1 MSTLALSRR
10 RRCTGGPTIAAVS
23 GSALVALGIVSV
35 QSEWASFG
43 PWPSLAAVVDIVA
56 GLLSI
61 VLLFAVRHSPVRIA
75 LLLSALLTV
84 SAAATPA
91 AGTATLWVAQRR
103 RLPVAIGVA
112 LAGVAGHLIRAAW
125 RPTPDRSMVLWT
137 VVIAASYAAL
147 VGWGAQNQA
156 KRALVASLEDRAQ
169 RAEEDQAHRI
179 AEARRAERTKIARE
193 MHDVLAHRLSL
204 LAAYAGALEFR
215 PDAPPAEL
223 ARAAGV
229 IRDGAHQA
237 LEELREVIGVLRE
250 DPAEQ
255 ESDRPQPT
263 LSDLP
268 RLLDEARAA
277 GTPVRLDDRLADPG
291 TVPDV
296 LGRTVYRVVQEG
308 LTNVR
313 KHAPGQEATVL
324 LGGRRGRNLLVVVLN
339 RTARRHRR
347 PGPDPG
353 QRQRARRPA
362 GAGPAGRRP
371 AGREVRPRAVPALG
385 GAAVAGVRVLVV
397 DDDALVRGALRMML
411 SGSDGI
417 EVVGEAGDGDEVD
430 AALAEHRPDVVLMDI
445 RMPRLDGIS
454 ATAALRRR
462 PDPPYVIVLTT
473 FDADENVLRALRAG
487 PAGSCSRTPRRPG
500 SSRPCG
506 GSRPARRSS
515 RRPCCAGSWPGSPP
529 TAARPT
535 GPGPTSRS

>member
-10 RRCTGGPTIAAVS
+10 RRCGGSTIAAVT
-23 GSALVALGIVSV
+23 GSALVALGIVAV
-35 QSEWASFG
+35 QGEWSSFG

-61 VLLFAVRHSPVRIA
+61 VLLLAVRHSPVRIA
-75 LLLSALLTV
+75 LVLSALLTV

-91 AGTATLWVAQRR
+91 AGTAALWVAQRR

-112 LAGVAGHLIRAAW
+112 LAGVAGHVIRAAW

-137 VVIAASYAAL
+137 VVVAASYAAL

-156 KRALVASLEDRAQ
+156 RRALVESLEDRAR
-169 RAEEDQAHRI
+169 RAEEDQAHRV
-179 AEARRAERTKIARE
+179 AEARRGERTKIARE

-215 PDAPPAEL
+215 PDAPPDEL

-237 LEELREVIGVLRE
+237 LEELREVIGVLRD
-250 DPAEQ
+250 DPAEP

-277 GTPVRLDDRLADPG
+277 GTPVRLDDRRADAG

-324 LGGRRGRNLLVVVLN
+324 LGGRRGRNLLVVVIN
-339 RTARRHRR
+339 RT
-347 PGPDPG
+347 GPDTADPG
-353 QRQRARRPA
+353 RIP
-362 GAGPAGRRP
+362 G
-371 AGREVRPRAVPALG
+371 
-385 GAAVAGVRVLVV
+385 
-397 DDDALVRGALRMML
+397 
-411 SGSDGI
+411 SGSGL
-417 EVVGEAGDGDEVD
+417 VGLRERVQLAGG
-430 AALAEHRPDVVLMDI
+430 
-445 RMPRLDGIS
+445 RLDAKSGHGRFRLW
-454 ATAALRRR
+454 A
-462 PDPPYVIVLTT
+462 VLPW
-473 FDADENVLRALRAG
+473 
-487 PAGSCSRTPRRPG
+487 PA
-500 SSRPCG
+500 
-506 GSRPARRSS
+506 
-515 RRPCCAGSWPGSPP
+515 
-529 TAARPT
+529 
-535 GPGPTSRS
+535 

>member
-10 RRCTGGPTIAAVS
+10 RRWTGGPTIAAVS
-23 GSALVALGIVSV
+23 GSALVALGIVSL

-43 PWPSLAAVVDIVA
+43 RPPNAAVVVDILGGV
-56 GLLSI
+56 LSL
-61 VLLFAVRHSPVRIA
+61 VLLFGVRRAPVRVA
-75 LLLSALLTV
+75 LVLSALLTV
-84 SAAATPA
+84 SSAATPA

-112 LAGVAGHLIRAAW
+112 AAGVLGHLIRAFW
-125 RPTPDRSMVLWT
+125 RPTPDRPLVLWT
-137 VVIAASYAAL
+137 VVVAASYAAL

-156 KRALVASLEDRAQ
+156 RRALVASLEDRAR

-215 PDAPPAEL
+215 PDAPAAEL

-237 LEELREVIGVLRE
+237 LEELRGVIGVLRD
-250 DPAEQ
+250 DPADE
-255 ESDRPQPT
+255 EPDRPQPT

-277 GTPVRLDDRLADPG
+277 GTPVRLDDRLADAG

-324 LGGRRGRNLLVVVLN
+324 LGGRRGRNLIVVVAN
-339 RTARRHRR
+339 RT
-347 PGPDPG
+347 GP
-353 QRQRARRPA
+353 AA
-362 GAGPAGRRP
+362 AGPGRIPGSGSGLVGLRERVQLAGGRLDARAGR
-371 AGREVRPRAVPALG
+371 GRFRLWAVLP
-385 GAAVAGVRVLVV
+385 
-397 DDDALVRGALRMML
+397 
-411 SGSDGI
+411 
-417 EVVGEAGDGDEVD
+417 
-430 AALAEHRPDVVLMDI
+430 
-445 RMPRLDGIS
+445 
-454 ATAALRRR
+454 
-462 PDPPYVIVLTT
+462 
-473 FDADENVLRALRAG
+473 
-487 PAGSCSRTPRRPG
+487 
-500 SSRPCG
+500 
-506 GSRPARRSS
+506 
-515 RRPCCAGSWPGSPP
+515 WPG
-529 TAARPT
+529 
-535 GPGPTSRS
+535 

>member
-10 RRCTGGPTIAAVS
+10 RRCSGGSTIAAVT
-23 GSALVALGIVSV
+23 GSALVALGIVAV
-35 QSEWASFG
+35 QGEWSSFG

-61 VLLFAVRHSPVRIA
+61 MLLFAVRHSPVRIA
-75 LLLSALLTV
+75 LVLSALLTV

-91 AGTATLWVAQRR
+91 AGTAALWVAQRR

-112 LAGVAGHLIRAAW
+112 LAGVAGHVIRAAW

-137 VVIAASYAAL
+137 VVVAASYAAL

-156 KRALVASLEDRAQ
+156 RRALVESLEDRAR
-169 RAEEDQAHRI
+169 RAEEDQAHRV
-179 AEARRAERTKIARE
+179 AEARRGERTKIARE

-215 PDAPPAEL
+215 PDAPPDEL

-237 LEELREVIGVLRE
+237 LEELREVIGVLRD
-250 DPAEQ
+250 DPAEP

-277 GTPVRLDDRLADPG
+277 GTPVRLDDRRADAG

-324 LGGRRGRNLLVVVLN
+324 LGGRRGRNLLVVVIN
-339 RTARRHRR
+339 RT
-347 PGPDPG
+347 GPDTADPG
-353 QRQRARRPA
+353 RIP
-362 GAGPAGRRP
+362 G
-371 AGREVRPRAVPALG
+371 
-385 GAAVAGVRVLVV
+385 
-397 DDDALVRGALRMML
+397 
-411 SGSDGI
+411 SGSGL
-417 EVVGEAGDGDEVD
+417 VGLRERVQLAGG
-430 AALAEHRPDVVLMDI
+430 
-445 RMPRLDGIS
+445 RLDAKSGHGRFRLW
-454 ATAALRRR
+454 A
-462 PDPPYVIVLTT
+462 VLPW
-473 FDADENVLRALRAG
+473 
-487 PAGSCSRTPRRPG
+487 PA
-500 SSRPCG
+500 
-506 GSRPARRSS
+506 
-515 RRPCCAGSWPGSPP
+515 
-529 TAARPT
+529 
-535 GPGPTSRS
+535 

>member
-10 RRCTGGPTIAAVS
+10 RRCTGGSTIAAVS

-43 PWPSLAAVVDIVA
+43 PWPSLAAVVDIAA

-75 LLLSALLTV
+75 LVLSALLTV

-91 AGTATLWVAQRR
+91 AGTAALWVAQRR

-125 RPTPDRSMVLWT
+125 RPTPDQSMVLWT

-156 KRALVASLEDRAQ
+156 KRALVASLEDRAR

-215 PDAPPAEL
+215 PDAPPPEL

-250 DPAEQ
+250 DPADR

-263 LSDLP
+263 LSDLA
-268 RLLDEARAA
+268 RLLEEARAA
-277 GTPVRLDDRLADPG
+277 GTPVRLDDRLADAG

-324 LGGRRGRNLLVVVLN
+324 LGGRPGRNLLVVVLN
-339 RTARRHRR
+339 RT
-347 PGPDPG
+347 G
-353 QRQRARRPA
+353 
-362 GAGPAGRRP
+362 
-371 AGREVRPRAVPALG
+371 
-385 GAAVAGVRVLVV
+385 
-397 DDDALVRGALRMML
+397 
-411 SGSDGI
+411 
-417 EVVGEAGDGDEVD
+417 
-430 AALAEHRPDVVLMDI
+430 
-445 RMPRLDGIS
+445 
-454 ATAALRRR
+454 
-462 PDPPYVIVLTT
+462 
-473 FDADENVLRALRAG
+473 
-487 PAGSCSRTPRRPG
+487 
-500 SSRPCG
+500 
-506 GSRPARRSS
+506 
-515 RRPCCAGSWPGSPP
+515 
-529 TAARPT
+529 PT
-535 GPGPTSRS
+535 GPTGADPGRIPGSGSGLVGLRERVQLAGGRLDAKSGHGRFRLWAVLPWPA

>member
-1 MSTLALSRR
+1 MSTIALSRR
-10 RRCTGGPTIAAVS
+10 RHCSGGSTIAAVT
-23 GSALVALGIVSV
+23 GSALVALGIVAV
-35 QSEWASFG
+35 QGEWSSFG

-56 GLLSI
+56 GVLSI
-61 VLLFAVRHSPVRIA
+61 VLLLAVRHSPVRIA
-75 LLLSALLTV
+75 LVLSALLTV

-91 AGTATLWVAQRR
+91 AGTAALWVAQRR

-112 LAGVAGHLIRAAW
+112 LAGVAGHVIRAAW

-137 VVIAASYAAL
+137 IVVAASYAAL

-156 KRALVASLEDRAQ
+156 RRALVESLEDRAR
-169 RAEEDQAHRI
+169 RAEEDQAHRV
-179 AEARRAERTKIARE
+179 AEARRGERTKIARE

-237 LEELREVIGVLRE
+237 LEELREVIGVLRD
-250 DPAEQ
+250 DPAEP

-277 GTPVRLDDRLADPG
+277 GTPVRLDDRRADAG

-324 LGGRRGRNLLVVVLN
+324 LGGRRGRNLLVVVIN
-339 RTARRHRR
+339 RT
-347 PGPDPG
+347 
-353 QRQRARRPA
+353 
-362 GAGPAGRRP
+362 GPATGEPGRIP
-371 AGREVRPRAVPALG
+371 G
-385 GAAVAGVRVLVV
+385 
-397 DDDALVRGALRMML
+397 
-411 SGSDGI
+411 SGSGL
-417 EVVGEAGDGDEVD
+417 VGLRERVQLAGG
-430 AALAEHRPDVVLMDI
+430 
-445 RMPRLDGIS
+445 RLDAKSGHGRFRLW
-454 ATAALRRR
+454 A
-462 PDPPYVIVLTT
+462 VLPW
-473 FDADENVLRALRAG
+473 
-487 PAGSCSRTPRRPG
+487 PA
-500 SSRPCG
+500 
-506 GSRPARRSS
+506 
-515 RRPCCAGSWPGSPP
+515 
-529 TAARPT
+529 
-535 GPGPTSRS
+535 

>member
-10 RRCTGGPTIAAVS
+10 RRCTGGSTIAAVS

-43 PWPSLAAVVDIVA
+43 PWPSLAAVVDIAA

-75 LLLSALLTV
+75 LVLSALLTV

-339 RTARRHRR
+339 RTA
-347 PGPDPG
+347 PGTADPG
-353 QRQRARRPA
+353 RIP
-362 GAGPAGRRP
+362 G
-371 AGREVRPRAVPALG
+371 
-385 GAAVAGVRVLVV
+385 
-397 DDDALVRGALRMML
+397 
-411 SGSDGI
+411 SGSGL
-417 EVVGEAGDGDEVD
+417 VGLRERVQLAGG
-430 AALAEHRPDVVLMDI
+430 
-445 RMPRLDGIS
+445 RLDAKSGHGRFRLW
-454 ATAALRRR
+454 A
-462 PDPPYVIVLTT
+462 VL
-473 FDADENVLRALRAG
+473 
-487 PAGSCSRTPRRPG
+487 P
-500 SSRPCG
+500 
-506 GSRPARRSS
+506 
-515 RRPCCAGSWPGSPP
+515 WPG
-529 TAARPT
+529 
-535 GPGPTSRS
+535 

>member
-10 RRCTGGPTIAAVS
+10 RRCSGGSTIAAVT
-23 GSALVALGIVSV
+23 GSALVALGIVAV
-35 QSEWASFG
+35 QGEWSSFG

-56 GLLSI
+56 GVLSI
-61 VLLFAVRHSPVRIA
+61 VLLLAVRHSPVRIA
-75 LLLSALLTV
+75 LVLSALLTV

-91 AGTATLWVAQRR
+91 AGTAALWVAQRR

-112 LAGVAGHLIRAAW
+112 LAGVAGHVIRAAW

-137 VVIAASYAAL
+137 IVVAASYAAL

-156 KRALVASLEDRAQ
+156 RRALVESLEDRAR
-169 RAEEDQAHRI
+169 RAEEDQAHRV
-179 AEARRAERTKIARE
+179 AEARRGERTKIARE

-215 PDAPPAEL
+215 PDAPPDEL

-237 LEELREVIGVLRE
+237 LEELREVIGVLRD
-250 DPAEQ
+250 DPAEP

-277 GTPVRLDDRLADPG
+277 GTPVRLDDRRADAG

-324 LGGRRGRNLLVVVLN
+324 LGGRRGRNLLVVVIN
-339 RTARRHRR
+339 RT
-347 PGPDPG
+347 GPDTADPG
-353 QRQRARRPA
+353 RIP
-362 GAGPAGRRP
+362 G
-371 AGREVRPRAVPALG
+371 
-385 GAAVAGVRVLVV
+385 
-397 DDDALVRGALRMML
+397 
-411 SGSDGI
+411 SGSGL
-417 EVVGEAGDGDEVD
+417 VGLRERVQLAGG
-430 AALAEHRPDVVLMDI
+430 
-445 RMPRLDGIS
+445 RLDAKSGHGRFRLW
-454 ATAALRRR
+454 A
-462 PDPPYVIVLTT
+462 VLPW
-473 FDADENVLRALRAG
+473 
-487 PAGSCSRTPRRPG
+487 PA
-500 SSRPCG
+500 
-506 GSRPARRSS
+506 
-515 RRPCCAGSWPGSPP
+515 
-529 TAARPT
+529 
-535 GPGPTSRS
+535 

>member
-1 MSTLALSRR
+1 MSTIALSRR
-10 RRCTGGPTIAAVS
+10 RRCSGGSTIAAVT
-23 GSALVALGIVSV
+23 GSALVALGIVAV
-35 QSEWASFG
+35 QGEWSSFG

-56 GLLSI
+56 GVLSI
-61 VLLFAVRHSPVRIA
+61 VLLLAVRHSPVRIA
-75 LLLSALLTV
+75 LVLSALLTV

-91 AGTATLWVAQRR
+91 AGTAALWVAQRR

-137 VVIAASYAAL
+137 VVVAASYAAL

-156 KRALVASLEDRAQ
+156 RRALVESLEDRAR
-169 RAEEDQAHRI
+169 RAEEDQAHRV
-179 AEARRAERTKIARE
+179 AEARRGERTKIARE

-215 PDAPPAEL
+215 PDAPPDEL

-237 LEELREVIGVLRE
+237 LEELREVIGVLRD
-250 DPAEQ
+250 DPAEP

-277 GTPVRLDDRLADPG
+277 GTPVRLDDRRADAG

-324 LGGRRGRNLLVVVLN
+324 LGGRRGRNLLVVVIN
-339 RTARRHRR
+339 RT
-347 PGPDPG
+347 GPDTADPG
-353 QRQRARRPA
+353 RIP
-362 GAGPAGRRP
+362 G
-371 AGREVRPRAVPALG
+371 
-385 GAAVAGVRVLVV
+385 
-397 DDDALVRGALRMML
+397 
-411 SGSDGI
+411 SGSGL
-417 EVVGEAGDGDEVD
+417 VGLRERVQLAGG
-430 AALAEHRPDVVLMDI
+430 
-445 RMPRLDGIS
+445 RLDAKSGHGRFRLW
-454 ATAALRRR
+454 A
-462 PDPPYVIVLTT
+462 VLPW
-473 FDADENVLRALRAG
+473 
-487 PAGSCSRTPRRPG
+487 PA
-500 SSRPCG
+500 
-506 GSRPARRSS
+506 
-515 RRPCCAGSWPGSPP
+515 
-529 TAARPT
+529 
-535 GPGPTSRS
+535 